1 MAAAANAEWDGLTV
15 ARRCEACDGRASRK
29 IFLREMRDT
38 YREGGWLV
46 GPVVCLQARGIHGR
60 PTLRITGLQKGT
72 NTKYEICQYR
82 HMNSFDYSYWLCH

>member
-46 GPVVCLQARGIHGR
+46 GPVVCLQAR
-60 PTLRITGLQKGT
+60 
-72 NTKYEICQYR
+72 
-82 HMNSFDYSYWLCH
+82 